1 MARIGFVGLGNM
13 GGPMAANLVRAG
25 HDVRGFDLSP
35 SSQQSAAAAG
45 LTLARSAADAARDVE
60 VIITMLPSGSHVIE
74 VYSAYLVKS
83 AAPGTLFADCS
94 TIDVGSARCAHAIA
108 KANGME
114 QVDAPVSGGVGGAT
128 SGTLTFMLGGEM
140 NAVRHVSPILSAMGK
155 RVVHCGEPGTGQA
168 AKICNNLILGVSMIA
183 VSEAFLLGER
193 LGIAAQALFDVISTS
208 SGQCWSVTSYCPVP
222 GPVPSSPANHGYRPG
237 FATNLML
244 KDLELARDAAKTA
257 NVQIA
262 LGRQAA
268 DLYAAYQAAGFGS
281 SDFSGYINYI
291 RENGG

>member
-1 MARIGFVGLGNM
+1 M

-25 HDVRGFDLSP
+25 HDVRGFDLS
-35 SSQQSAAAAG
+35 SSALESAGEAG
-45 LTLARSAADAARDVE
+45 LTLTRSAADAARDVE
-60 VIITMLPSGSHVIE
+60 VIITMLPSGSHVID
-74 VYSAYLVKS
+74 VYSADLVKS
-83 AAPGTLFADCS
+83 AAPGTLFVDCS
-94 TIDVGSARCAHAIA
+94 TIDVASARCAHAIA
-108 KANGME
+108 KANAME

-128 SGTLTFMLGGEM
+128 SGTLTFMLGGEL
-140 NAVRHVSPILSAMGK
+140 NAVHHVSPILSAMGK

-183 VSEAFLLGER
+183 VSEAFVLGER
-193 LGIAAQALFDVISTS
+193 LGITAQALFDVISTS

-237 FATNLML
+237 FATNLMV
-244 KDLELARDAAKTA
+244 KDLELARDAARTA
-257 NVQIA
+257 NVQIV

-268 DLYAAYQAAGFGS
+268 ELYAAYQAAGFGT

-291 RENGG
+291 REHGG